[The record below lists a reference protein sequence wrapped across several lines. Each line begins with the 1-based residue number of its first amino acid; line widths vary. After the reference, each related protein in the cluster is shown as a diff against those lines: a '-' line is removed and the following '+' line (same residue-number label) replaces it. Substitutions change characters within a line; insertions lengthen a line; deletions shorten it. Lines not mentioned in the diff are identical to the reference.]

1 MKNLF
6 VLIKKL
12 PLIKDINTSYR
23 LLLIE
28 AIILL
33 GYFRIVILLFPFSRM
48 RKIIEKTIKK
58 NVKDLEGNEYESIWK
73 VRWAVLLASKY
84 TPWQS
89 KCLVQAATVHRML
102 KKRNIN
108 STIYLGVGMEDDGNI
123 LAHAWLKYR
132 DITVIGE
139 SEKGFFKEVAKLS

>member
-12 PLIKDINTSYR
+12 HALKDINTGYR

-33 GYFRIVILLFPFSRM
+33 GYFRIAVLVFPFRRV
-48 RKIIEKTIKK
+48 RKIIEKSRKK
-58 NVKDLEGNEYESIWK
+58 VEKDSVGTGYELIWK
-73 VRWAVLLASKY
+73 VRWAVSLASKY

-108 STIYLGVGMEDDGNI
+108 STIYLGVGIEKDRNI
-123 LAHAWLKYR
+123 LAHAWVKYG
-132 DITVIGE
+132 DVTVIGE